1 MKRMICLILSGIL
14 ASAVA
19 AQEAGQEH
27 KPADERKNAATRP
40 ATHEQAVEFL
50 KKVDAATKTVESV
63 SYKGRYARMRDGQP
77 IVVIEGT
84 AYIAGALIN
93 NAFTIYRFDAAIHRE
108 NSEEVQ
114 KFTVGSNGEEYF
126 LVDHQ
131 TKKVR
136 VDIDPAVIGTD
147 GRAAQAIGMIEFV
160 HPTPFGDEIR
170 AESCEMKETAVI
182 GGEPCQAIHVV
193 YAGGVRQQ
201 ATWYFSK
208 KDFLPRRVHRII
220 DQRER
225 QISTRQTVSDLVV
238 GPKIDMK
245 ELAPFVPEGF
255 TKTDEFAPNRTP
267 YW

>member
-19 AQEAGQEH
+19 AQEAGEEH
-27 KPADERKNAATRP
+27 KPADERKDAAAKP

-50 KKVDAATKTVESV
+50 KKVDAATKVVESV
-63 SYKGRYARMRDGQP
+63 SYKGRYTRMRNGQP
-77 IVVIEGT
+77 VVVIEGT
-84 AYIAGALIN
+84 AYIAGEFT
-93 NAFTIYRFDAAIHRE
+93 NAFTIYRFDAAIHRQ
-108 NSEEVQ
+108 NSEDVQ
-114 KFTVGSNGEEYF
+114 KFTVGSNGEEHF

-131 TKKVR
+131 TEKVH

-147 GRAAQAIGMIEFV
+147 GRAAQVIGMIEFV
-160 HPTPFGDEIR
+160 YPTPFGDEIR
-170 AESCEMKETAVI
+170 AESCEMKGTAVI

-193 YAGGVRQQ
+193 YAGDVRQQ

-208 KDFLPRRVHRII
+208 KDFLPRRVNRLF
-220 DQRER
+220 DRGER

-238 GPKIDMK
+238 NPKIDK
-245 ELAPFVPEGF
+245 RELAPFVPEGF
-255 TKTDEFAPNRTP
+255 TKTDEFAPNRIV

>member
-1 MKRMICLILSGIL
+1 MKRMIRLILSGIL

-19 AQEAGQEH
+19 AQEH
-27 KPADERKNAATRP
+27 KPADAKKDAATRP

-50 KKVDAATKTVESV
+50 KKVDAATKAVESV

-84 AYIAGALIN
+84 AYIAGEFT

-131 TKKVR
+131 TKKVH
-136 VDIDPAVIGTD
+136 VDVDPAVIGTD
-147 GRAAQAIGMIEFV
+147 GRAAQVIGMIEFV

-193 YAGGVRQQ
+193 YAGRVRQQ

-208 KDFLPRRVHRII
+208 KDFLPRRVHRIL
-220 DQRER
+220 DRRER

-238 GPKIDMK
+238 GPKIDKK

-255 TKTDEFAPNRTP
+255 TKTDEFAANRTV